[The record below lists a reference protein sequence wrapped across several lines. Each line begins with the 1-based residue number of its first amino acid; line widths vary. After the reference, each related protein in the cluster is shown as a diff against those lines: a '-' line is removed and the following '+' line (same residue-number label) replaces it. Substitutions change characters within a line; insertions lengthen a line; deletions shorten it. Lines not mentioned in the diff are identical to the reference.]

1 VTQAEKESRRHRR
14 QLVMTKLGKIAYRIF
29 HYSLLTLLSFV
40 LLYPILYMISMGFR
54 PVNQLLDPTI
64 VWIPRYLTLDNII
77 KVWEKI
83 EYPTVLFRTVVISV
97 GTSMLQLASCAVT
110 GYGFARFKFRFKGL
124 FFSLVLLTIIVPPQT
139 IIIPSYMGFRFF
151 DFFGLGSI
159 PTLFG
164 GEAITVNLLNSFW
177 TYILPGIMGN
187 GIRSGLFIYIFRQF
201 FRGLPQDLEDAAYI
215 DGCGIF
221 KTFVRIMVPCA
232 SGAFITVFLFSLIWY
247 WNDYYYSSM
256 MLQNAN
262 TLSLALANLQT
273 MFETSN
279 SLVTETQNPYE
290 VYALLQAGCLLTI
303 LPMLVVFAVCQRFFR
318 EGIERTGIVG

>member
-1 VTQAEKESRRHRR
+1 MDRALKENRLLRRKV
-14 QLVMTKLGKIAYRIF
+14 LLTKTGRAAYGVF
-29 HYSLLTLLSFV
+29 HYALLTLLSFI
-40 LLYPILYMISMGFR
+40 LLYPLLYMLSMSLR
-54 PVNQLLDPTI
+54 PVSQLLDPTI
-64 VWIPRYLTLDNII
+64 VWIPRKLTLDNIL
-77 KVWEKI
+77 KVWERIQFPKA
-83 EYPTVLFRTVVISV
+83 LLQSVVISV
-97 GTSMLQLASCAVT
+97 GTSLLQLVSCALT
-110 GYGFARFKFRFKGL
+110 GYGFARFRFRFKGL
-124 FFSLVLLTIIVPPQT
+124 LFSLVLLTIIVPPQT

-164 GEAITVNLLNSFW
+164 GEALTINLLNSFW
-177 TYILPGIMGN
+177 TYFLPGILGS
-187 GIRSGLFIYIFRQF
+187 GIRAGLFIYIFRQF

-247 WNDYYYSSM
+247 WSDYYYGSM

-262 TLSLALANLQT
+262 TLSLALANLQASFST
-273 MFETSN
+273 TTNLAE
-279 SLVTETQNPYE
+279 LENPYE
-290 VYALLQAGCLLTI
+290 IYALLQAGCLLVVT
-303 LPMLVVFAVCQRFFR
+303 PMLLVFVVCQRFFR